1 MIFKIN
7 SGLRGNTGFYNTD
20 KVYEIWIQGKVK
32 PLKISTS
39 FAGYQKVYLCKVEEV
54 AELKDIKVL
63 EKHLKQSAY
72 MK

>member
-1 MIFKIN
+1 MIYI
-7 SGLRGNTGFYNTD
+7 L
-20 KVYEIWIQGKVK
+20 I
-32 PLKISTS
+32 P

-54 AELKDIKVL
+54 PELKDIKVL